1 MNIRG
6 ALHALADTHC
16 LDADARRRLLA
27 LTGAHEEPAPLV
39 RRVPLALA
47 VLAAA
52 LVGLGVVMWI
62 AANWETFGRMG
73 RFALL
78 MALVAAAGLGAALRP
93 GARPALTLLA
103 FLGIGALFAY
113 FGQTYQTGADPW
125 QLFALW
131 AVLGLPLALGARS
144 DVLWAPWSLVVVVGI
159 SLWVHA
165 HLGHRWRVEPGDLAV
180 HAWGW
185 MAALVVVGALSAPL
199 RRWTGAGPWGLR
211 TAATLAVILVTTT
224 ALGGLFHEAV
234 APHYALGLLLLG
246 AGAGLSALRCAFD
259 VFVLS
264 AAALGLN
271 VLLVSG
277 LSRVMFDGMRGD
289 AVGVLLVIGLAMVAL
304 GVWLLLGRSLTL
316 ALPKFQ
322 RGGADGTY
330 VSMYLFGV
338 SYALASLTCTIS
350 PFLSVTTVAF
360 RAGSYP
366 STVAVF
372 AANGLGMGVI
382 VGVLTVAVALAK
394 AGLVARVRALVP
406 VVNRVAGALLV
417 AAGAYVAYY
426 GWYSERVLDG
436 YSGTDPVVDAAMAIQ
451 RRLRALLPSQ
461 DSAVWWTVA
470 AGLALV
476 GFAVWGWLR
485 RPSVRPT
492 PTGTAR
498 GS

>member
-1 MNIRG
+1 MRHSVG
-6 ALHALADTHC
+6 AVFEGPFALA
-16 LDADARRRLLA
+16 LLA
-27 LTGAHEEPAPLV
+27 GMVATVNPCG
-39 RRVPLALA
+39 
-47 VLAAA
+47 
-52 LVGLGVVMWI
+52 
-62 AANWETFGRMG
+62 
-73 RFALL
+73 FALL
-78 MALVAAAGLGAALRP
+78 PAYLAAFVGLDDAAGQRGWLNRWGAVGRAVAVAAVLTAGFI
-93 GARPALTLLA
+93 TV
-103 FLGIGALFAY
+103 
-113 FGQTYQTGADPW
+113 FGVFG
-125 QLFALW
+125 
-131 AVLGLPLALGARS
+131 
-144 DVLWAPWSLVVVVGI
+144 
-159 SLWVHA
+159 
-165 HLGHRWRVEPGDLAV
+165 
-180 HAWGW
+180 
-185 MAALVVVGALSAPL
+185 
-199 RRWTGAGPWGLR
+199 
-211 TAATLAVILVTTT
+211 AVISKVIDDAERHLPWVT
-224 ALGGLFHEAV
+224 V
-234 APHYALGLLLLG
+234 
-246 AGAGLSALRCAFD
+246 
-259 VFVLS
+259 
-264 AAALGLN
+264 
-271 VLLVSG
+271 
-277 LSRVMFDGMRGD
+277 
-289 AVGVLLVIGLAMVAL
+289 VIGLAMVAL

-372 AANGLGMGVI
+372 AAYGLGMGVI